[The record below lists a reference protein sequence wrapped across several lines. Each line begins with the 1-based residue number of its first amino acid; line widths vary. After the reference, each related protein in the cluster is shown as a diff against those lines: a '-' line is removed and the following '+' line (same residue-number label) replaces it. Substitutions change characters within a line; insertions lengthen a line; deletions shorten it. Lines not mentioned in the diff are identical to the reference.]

1 MSARLAAA
9 LGALF
14 APIAAA
20 AAEVEV
26 EAAWARASAGPARA
40 GAVYVALV
48 NRGAAAALVGVETPA
63 AERAELHTHVMDG
76 DMARMRRLE
85 EVALPAG
92 GRVAFAPGGLHVM
105 LSGLAAP
112 LVEGAEFPL
121 TLRFADGD
129 SRTVAVR
136 VGGVAAHAPP
146 PEHGAEERGAEARDP
161 NAHMGERRSP
171 GAR

>member
-9 LGALF
+9 FGALF
-14 APIAAA
+14 APLAAA

-76 DMARMRRLE
+76 DVARMRRLE

-146 PEHGAEERGAEARDP
+146 PERGAEERDP
-161 NAHMGERRSP
+161 NAHMGERR
-171 GAR
+171 

>member
-1 MSARLAAA
+1 MSARIAAA
-9 LGALF
+9 FGALF
-14 APIAAA
+14 ASLAAA

-26 EAAWARASAGPARA
+26 EAAWARASAGPART

-129 SRTVAVR
+129 SRTVAVK
-136 VGGVAAHAPP
+136 VGGVAADSPP
-146 PEHGAEERGAEARDP
+146 PERWAKERDP
-161 NAHMGERRSP
+161 NAGMGERR
-171 GAR
+171 

>member
-1 MSARLAAA
+1 MSARFAAA

-14 APIAAA
+14 APLAAA

-40 GAVYVALV
+40 GAAYVALV
-48 NRGAAAALVGVETPA
+48 NRGPAAALVGVETPA
-63 AERAELHTHVMDG
+63 AARAELHVHVMDG
-76 DMARMRRLE
+76 GVARMRRLE
-85 EVALPAG
+85 KVALPAG
-92 GRVAFAPGGLHVM
+92 GRVDFAPGGLHVM

-136 VGGVAAHAPP
+136 VGGVAADSPP
-146 PEHGAEERGAEARDP
+146 PDRGAEERGP
-161 NAHMGERRSP
+161 NAHMGERRRP
-171 GAR
+171 DAR

>member
-14 APIAAA
+14 ASLAAA

-48 NRGAAAALVGVETPA
+48 NRGAAAALIGVETPA

-136 VGGVAAHAPP
+136 VGGVAADSPP
-146 PEHGAEERGAEARDP
+146 LRAGCVADCG
-161 NAHMGERRSP
+161 S
-171 GAR
+171 